1 MSDYNREIVVGKTD
15 GSTGGCSDNPWD
27 DLLDQL
33 NEGDRERD
41 LYDDIFSDFQQQLEK
56 RETYIKEELLAHLK
70 VAKREIIRLGWQEDP
85 SRLILYPGSNS
96 DRTMTEV
103 FGNQVVHIDP
113 DDKALALL
121 QKKGLRT
128 EQMTIEDYVANMSD
142 GEKIGIIL
150 SYNAGL
156 VPDSALERLQEGGI
170 ILANNWHGSADYL
183 HSKKGLELIG
193 AVVQGTED
201 FIAGQAAESLL
212 GKVQHYLGNGP
223 NGYVNYYP
231 TEKQLEQARAGAGI
245 VFEEYR
251 SPDSLWIFCK
261 NSSKSE

>member
-1 MSDYNREIVVGKTD
+1 MSDHNREIVVGEAD
-15 GSTGGCSDNPWD
+15 GSTGGCSANPWD
-27 DLLDQL
+27 SVLARL
-33 NEGDRERD
+33 NEGELAEDSDLSRVYNQAENREA
-41 LYDDIFSDFQQQLEK
+41 
-56 RETYIKEELLAHLK
+56 YIKEELLAHLQ

-85 SRLILYPGSNS
+85 NRLILYPGSNS

-103 FGNQVVHIDP
+103 FGNQVVHVDP

-121 QKKGLRT
+121 QKKGFRT
-128 EQMTIEDYVANMSD
+128 EQMTIKDYVANMSN

-170 ILANNWHGSADYL
+170 ILANNWHGSADDL
-183 HSKKGLELIG
+183 HNKKGLELIG

-212 GKVQHYLGNGP
+212 GMQCFVYSAGGH
-223 NGYVNYYP
+223 VNENP
-231 TEKQLEQARAGAGI
+231 TEEGIGQARADADV

-251 SPDSLWIFCK
+251 SPDSLWIFRK
-261 NSSKSE
+261 ESVKSE